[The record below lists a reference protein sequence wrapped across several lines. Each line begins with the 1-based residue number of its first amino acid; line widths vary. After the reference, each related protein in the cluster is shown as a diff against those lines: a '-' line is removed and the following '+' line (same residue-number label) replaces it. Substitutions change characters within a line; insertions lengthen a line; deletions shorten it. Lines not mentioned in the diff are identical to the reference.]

1 MSTAS
6 LQVAFSL
13 AQCKAPKA
21 SALVLAHH
29 AHTHLCL
36 TTLRA
41 GDDHLP
47 LLPQLEDSVET
58 TPRFRRLSA
67 RKAQQAF
74 NTQWPD
80 SRSLT
85 TSAASGPEQPPELHA
100 ASAQDLWSE
109 GRLSALRQVLH
120 LPLFFP
126 PPFLS
131 YLHAR
136 ALRLVGV
143 WTPFGQVDS
152 PAAARTSSPSIQG
165 AQASRCLDPFLR
177 DGRQTLSTTRS
188 ICALEAQ
195 AMVAFQA
202 ASRPVAARP
211 QGARKRLTTT
221 LSAPVR
227 IRVLEVFYCKILS

>member
-1 MSTAS
+1 MHRYR
-6 LQVAFSL
+6 L
-13 AQCKAPKA
+13 A
-21 SALVLAHH
+21 
-29 AHTHLCL
+29 
-36 TTLRA
+36 R
-41 GDDHLP
+41 LP
-47 LLPQLEDSVET
+47 VS
-58 TPRFRRLSA
+58 
-67 RKAQQAF
+67 
-74 NTQWPD
+74 
-80 SRSLT
+80 SLT
-85 TSAASGPEQPPELHA
+85 TSAASDPEQPLELHA

-120 LPLFFP
+120 LPPSFSLI
-126 PPFLS
+126 S
-131 YLHAR
+131 LHAR